1 MFIGPEKGYVNHN
14 CLARDPYS
22 LPLLLEAYP
31 PIHVAMTTTSLTECF
46 TNNIKSYLASVS
58 MPATGLNSDTQKL
71 YKLQKTYCIKIAMKL
86 THRNQNIQ
94 IPTSTSIFFN
104 KLTPGQSIL
113 CTVGQIKQHINYNN
127 VSIAVQ

>member
-58 MPATGLNSDTQKL
+58 MPATGLNRMT
-71 YKLQKTYCIKIAMKL
+71 
-86 THRNQNIQ
+86 IQ
-94 IPTSTSIFFN
+94 SELSTLIHKSY
-104 KLTPGQSIL
+104 
-113 CTVGQIKQHINYNN
+113 INYKKRI
-127 VSIAVQ
+127 VLKLL